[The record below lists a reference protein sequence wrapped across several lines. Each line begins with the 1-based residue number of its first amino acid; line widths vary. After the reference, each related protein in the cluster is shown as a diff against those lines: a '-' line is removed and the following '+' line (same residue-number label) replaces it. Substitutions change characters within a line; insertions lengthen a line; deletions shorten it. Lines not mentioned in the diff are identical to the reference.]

1 MSVEIKRELG
11 VFSITMLKTNWHPK
25 CQQRDLQ
32 VHQRE
37 WAVWT
42 LLLLSVTA
50 ISYFNLKTQRHVYYY
65 VYYRHVRQTKTTT
78 RNETAGVI

>member
-1 MSVEIKRELG
+1 MSLSITASGVAIQQLVYLRVTAKQILCELFEMSVEIKRELG

-37 WAVWT
+37 
-42 LLLLSVTA
+42 
-50 ISYFNLKTQRHVYYY
+50 
-65 VYYRHVRQTKTTT
+65 
-78 RNETAGVI
+78 